1 MMNVEKTKIP
11 EVLIF
16 KPSVFGDERGYFME
30 TFRTDEIQKH
40 IGNVNFVQDNESY
53 SEYGVLRGLH
63 FQRPPFTQSK
73 LVRVMQGEVLDVA
86 VDIRIGSPTY
96 GEHVAVLLTAENKKQ
111 LWVPQGF
118 AHGFVVL
125 SETAQFSYKCDNYYS
140 PTHDGGISW
149 DDPALGIDWKVALDK
164 VRLSE
169 KDKKQVALA
178 EVQDF
183 SYNDFTQETVY
194 K

>member
-1 MMNVEKTKIP
+1 MKVTKTKIP
-11 EVLIF
+11 DVLVF
-16 KPSVFGDERGYFME
+16 EPTVFGDDRGYFME
-30 TFRTDEIQKH
+30 TFRLDEIKKH
-40 IGNVNFVQDNESY
+40 IGNVNFVQDNESF

-96 GEHVAVLLTAENKKQ
+96 GQHVSVLLTGENKKQ

-125 SETAQFSYKCDNYYS
+125 STTAQFAYKCDNYYS

-149 DDPALGIDWKVALDK
+149 DDSTLNIDWQVAIEK

-169 KDKKQVALA
+169 KDKKQAAL
-178 EVQDF
+178 EDITTFTFEDF
-183 SYNDFTQETVY
+183 NQETIY

>member
-1 MMNVEKTKIP
+1 MKVTKTKIP
-11 EVLIF
+11 DVLIF
-16 KPSVFGDERGYFME
+16 EPKVFGDERGYFME
-30 TFRTDEIQKH
+30 TCRLDEMKKH

-96 GEHVAVLLTAENKKQ
+96 GAHVAVLLSGENKKQ

-118 AHGFVVL
+118 AHGFAVL
-125 SETAQFSYKCDNYYS
+125 SETAQFAYKCDNYYS

-149 DDPALGIDWKVALDK
+149 DDPSLAIDWKIELEK

-169 KDKKQVALA
+169 KDKNQVSLA
-178 EVQDF
+178 DVHDF
-183 SYNDFTQETVY
+183 SYEDFKQEIVY

>member
-1 MMNVEKTKIP
+1 MKVTKTKIP
-11 EVLIF
+11 DVLVF
-16 KPSVFGDERGYFME
+16 EPTVFGDDRGYFME
-30 TFRTDEIQKH
+30 TFRLDEIKKH
-40 IGNVNFVQDNESY
+40 IGDVDFVQDNESY

-96 GEHVAVLLTAENKKQ
+96 GEHVAVLLTGENKKQ

-118 AHGFVVL
+118 AHGFSVL
-125 SETAQFSYKCDNYYS
+125 SETAQFAYKCDNYYS

-149 DDPALGIDWKVALDK
+149 DDPKLNIDWKLPSDA

-169 KDKKQVALA
+169 KDKSQAALEEITTFTFEAFKQ
-178 EVQDF
+178 EK
-183 SYNDFTQETVY
+183 VY
-194 K
+194 

>member
-1 MMNVEKTKIP
+1 MKITKTKIP
-11 EVLIF
+11 EVLVF
-16 KPSVFGDERGYFME
+16 EPSVFGDDRGYFME
-30 TFRTDEIQKH
+30 TFRLDEIQKY
-40 IGNVNFVQDNESY
+40 IGNVNFVQDNESF

-86 VDIRIGSPTY
+86 VDIRLGSPTY
-96 GEHVAVLLTAENKKQ
+96 GEHVSVLLTGENKKQ

-125 SETAQFSYKCDNYYS
+125 SKTAQFAYKCDNYYS
-140 PTHDGGISW
+140 PAHEAGISW
-149 DDPALGIDWKVALDK
+149 NDATLKIDWKLALED

-169 KDKKQVALA
+169 KDKTQSKLEEIKTFTFEAFKQ
-178 EVQDF
+178 E
-183 SYNDFTQETVY
+183 NVY

>member
-1 MMNVEKTKIP
+1 MKVTKTKIP
-11 EVLIF
+11 EILIF
-16 KPSVFGDERGYFME
+16 EPSLFGDERGYFME
-30 TFRTDEIQKH
+30 TFRLDEIQKH

-96 GEHVAVLLTAENKKQ
+96 GEHITVLLTGENKKQ
-111 LWVPQGF
+111 MWVPQGF

-125 SETAQFSYKCDNYYS
+125 SKTAQFAYKCDNYYS

-149 DDPALGIDWKVALDK
+149 DDPTLNIDWKLPFQD
-164 VRLSE
+164 VRLSG
-169 KDKKQVALA
+169 KDKNQKSLG
-178 EVQDF
+178 EIL
-183 SYNDFTQETVY
+183 DFTFDAFQQENVY